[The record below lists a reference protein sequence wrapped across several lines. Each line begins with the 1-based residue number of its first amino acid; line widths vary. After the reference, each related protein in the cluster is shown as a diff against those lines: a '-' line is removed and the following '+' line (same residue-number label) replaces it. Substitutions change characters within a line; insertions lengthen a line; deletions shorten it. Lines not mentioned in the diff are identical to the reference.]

1 MLDLMQRSSTYLL
14 VSGALAVVFG
24 IVAAFFPIP
33 TALVLVVLWGI
44 YALIDGVLAGVMVF
58 RPEPGQSRGFLILT
72 AVVGIA
78 AGLFAIFQPAM
89 TGVALAWILG
99 VWLLIR
105 GVMEIVSAF
114 SQRATGSRWLL
125 VLGGVLW
132 LIGGWL
138 LIAFPGV
145 AALSIALWLGVLAII
160 WGIVLLVVGFQVRK
174 AAKEGGPIEGGTLP
188 PPTLPGG
195 PATA

>member
-1 MLDLMQRSSTYLL
+1 MLDYMQRSSTHLL

-44 YALIDGVLAGVMVF
+44 YALVDGILAAVMAF
-58 RPEPGQSRGFLILT
+58 RPEPDQSRGFLIVT
-72 AVVGIA
+72 ALVGIA
-78 AGLFAIFQPAM
+78 AGLFAIFQPAI

-105 GVMEIVSAF
+105 GVMEIVGAF

-132 LIGGWL
+132 LVGGWL
-138 LIAFPGV
+138 LISFPGV

-160 WGIVLLVVGFQVRK
+160 WGIVLLVVGFRARK
-174 AAKEGGPIEGGTLP
+174 AAKPTEPVGGGTLP
-188 PPTLPGG
+188 PPTLPSG